1 MTSTLLPALIGA
13 PLIAFA
19 AWRVRALTTSGA
31 LAAAVVGFCHLAFGG
46 WPAAAALLAF
56 FGTSTAL
63 SKLGKRKK
71 DALGFEK
78 TGRRD
83 AWQVLANGGVA
94 SVCACLCPLTP
105 SNGGIW
111 GTALLGALAVA
122 CADTWATEVGAL
134 WGGTPRKITTL
145 QPVRAGE
152 SGGVSLIGTL
162 AALAGAWLLSAF
174 AGPAWLAVLIGGFVG
189 CLLDSLLGATLQV
202 QWKDDAGQLVEV
214 RNGTPV
220 RGLSFMNNDAVN
232 ALTTLCGAA
241 IAGGLALWK

>member
-1 MTSTLLPALIGA
+1 MTSTLVPALIGA
-13 PLIAFA
+13 PLIAFT
-19 AWRVRALTTSGA
+19 AWRVRALTPSGA
-31 LAAAVVGFCHLAFGG
+31 VAAAAVGFCHLAFGG

-78 TGRRD
+78 TSQRD
-83 AWQVLANGGVA
+83 AWQVLANGGIA
-94 SVCACLCPLTP
+94 SLCALAGQP
-105 SNGGIW
+105 I
-111 GTALLGALAVA
+111 ALLGALAVA

-145 QPVRAGE
+145 KPVRPGE
-152 SGGVSLIGTL
+152 SGGVSLLGTL
-162 AALAGAWLLSAF
+162 AALAGAGLLAAF
-174 AGPAWLAVLIGGFVG
+174 AGPAWYAVLLGGFIG
-189 CLLDSLLGATLQV
+189 CFLDSLLGATLQV

-214 RNGTPV
+214 RNGAPV

-241 IAGGLALWK
+241 IAGGLALWM